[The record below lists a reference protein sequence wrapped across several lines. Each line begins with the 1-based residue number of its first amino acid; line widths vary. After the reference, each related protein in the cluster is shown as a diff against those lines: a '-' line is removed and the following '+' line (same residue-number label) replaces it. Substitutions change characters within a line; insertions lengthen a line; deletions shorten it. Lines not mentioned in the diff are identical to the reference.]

1 MLFICV
7 FYCFGSGFLFIIF
20 SFKIS
25 SCCFLLELLLMNSKY
40 ISFWYWNKLKRKI
53 SKCLARII
61 IVKIKWNE
69 SHKEA
74 LELRIV
80 EVHWCS
86 QTAVNA
92 STAGKVLT
100 IASQC
105 GSLWAIELHIELSR
119 AIGFLFFYGSR
130 SFFCACVLLASMARL
145 ILLPDSSCISHS
157 SSAVRRQRS
166 CARWRRNIVRCA
178 NLRIVCLSSSY

>member
-1 MLFICV
+1 
-7 FYCFGSGFLFIIF
+7 
-20 SFKIS
+20 
-25 SCCFLLELLLMNSKY
+25 MN
-40 ISFWYWNKLKRKI
+40 WYARFQNAW
-53 SKCLARII
+53 ARII
-61 IVKIKWNE
+61 IVYIKWNG
-69 SHKEA
+69 SHREA

-100 IASQC
+100 ITITIASQC

-119 AIGFLFFYGSR
+119 AIGFLFFFGSLFI
-130 SFFCACVLLASMARL
+130 FFCACVLLASMARL
-145 ILLPDSSCISHS
+145 ILLQDSSCISHS

-166 CARWRRNIVRCA
+166 CARWRRNIVCA